1 MKVSKNHEVCARC
14 HLMGDASGDDCT
26 IMSSGVSGVQNCMV
40 AERTARK
47 RASNVGA
54 EDCAIN
60 MAENSCYPMLEPR
73 PPLLE

>member
-1 MKVSKNHEVCARC
+1 
-14 HLMGDASGDDCT
+14 MGDASGDDCT